1 MLELRSRRPG
11 RSAARAGRI
20 AATTAAACL
29 CAGQLI
35 GTPPAHAEV
44 AAAAVRPVLTA
55 SNSRPKL
62 PWGATATLRI
72 VAKDPRTGKP
82 AGAGTVVA
90 LEEYAAASRTWKART
105 TKKLYANGYN
115 WFAVKPGA
123 TTSYRIVFR
132 GGGGYARYWSPT
144 MRVTVTPSG
153 AKVLAEAKRHVGQPY
168 RYAAA
173 GPSAF
178 DCSGYTMYVYRKA
191 AGRKLPHK
199 ANSQQRY
206 GRAVSKSGA
215 RPGDL
220 VIVRSGSYGTHAG
233 VYAGGGYMYDA
244 PHPGSRVGKHKIWTR
259 NYVVRRLV

>member
-11 RSAARAGRI
+11 RSTARAGRI
-20 AATTAAACL
+20 VATTAAACL
-29 CAGQLI
+29 CAGQLLA
-35 GTPPAHAEV
+35 TPPAHAAE
-44 AAAAVRPVLTA
+44 AAAPVSAVTAVAVRPVLTA
-55 SNSRPKL
+55 TSSRPKL
-62 PWGATATLRI
+62 AWGAVSKLRI
-72 VAKDPRTGKP
+72 VAKDPVTGKP

-90 LEEYAAASRTWKART
+90 LEEYAAASRTWKARA
-105 TKKLYANGYN
+105 TKTLSGTGYN
-115 WFAVKPGA
+115 YFVVKPGA

-132 GGGGYARYWSPT
+132 GGGGYGRYWSQV

-153 AKVLAEAKRHVGQPY
+153 AKVIAEAKRHIGKRY
-168 RYAAA
+168 RYGAA

-206 GRAVSKSGA
+206 GRPVSKSAA

-220 VIVRSGSYGTHAG
+220 IVIRSGSYGTHA
-233 VYAGGGYMYDA
+233 
-244 PHPGSRVGKHKIWTR
+244 
-259 NYVVRRLV
+259 

>member
-11 RSAARAGRI
+11 RSTARTGRI

-35 GTPPAHAEV
+35 GTPPAHAAG
-44 AAAAVRPVLTA
+44 AAAPRPAITA
-55 SNSRPKL
+55 SNTRPKL
-62 PWGATATLRI
+62 PWGSAATLR
-72 VAKDPRTGKP
+72 VNVKDPRTGKP

-90 LEEYAAASRTWKART
+90 LEEYAAASRTWRARG
-105 TKKLYANGYN
+105 TKKLYASGYN
-115 WFAVKPGA
+115 WFSVKPRA

-153 AKVLAEAKRHVGQPY
+153 AKVLAEAKRHVGRPY
-168 RYAAA
+168 RYGAS

-191 AGRKLPHK
+191 AGKKLPHK
-199 ANSQQRY
+199 AHSQQRY
-206 GRAVSKSGA
+206 GRAVSKSAA

-220 VIVRSGSYGTHAG
+220 IVIRSGSYGTHAG

-244 PHPGSRVGKHKIWTR
+244 PHPGTKVGKHKIWSR
-259 NYVVRRLV
+259 NYVVRRIV